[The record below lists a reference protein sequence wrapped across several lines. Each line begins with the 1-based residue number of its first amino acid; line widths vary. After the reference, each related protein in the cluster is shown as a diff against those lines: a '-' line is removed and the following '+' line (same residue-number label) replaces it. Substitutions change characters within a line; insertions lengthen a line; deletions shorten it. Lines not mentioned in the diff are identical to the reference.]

1 MNDQNTNDQNTNDQ
15 NTNDQNTNE
24 TPTSGS
30 GSSRRMTTRT
40 KVGVGATSAALLAFG
55 LMLAGKVD
63 NPVFFTSPE
72 PDPAVV
78 AEIGDT
84 ERFEELLRRDADE
97 SLTGEPGSDVLSGAS
112 SDDLLDDEELQ
123 AIIDADALGDDY
135 DGVAGAI
142 IFDDDEAPTGQERFD
157 ETAGDPERPVLP
169 GLQSL
174 CSSVV
179 HGDASSDVWLNGKVS
194 NLQDGWIFAEGPTFN
209 GGEPVEIPISDGS
222 FDASLPIVQYG
233 DHALTLFELGWPDA
247 PSPQNLLPTL
257 AEGPGVIFPVG
268 SAEGPIFDEECIE
281 FGQEAPDRIEPSI
294 DAERVT
300 NEFIFGFVGD
310 HITGD
315 VAHLQHTLDPAI
327 RLAYGDDVCTEYIAR
342 TAGSLTGATV
352 IAVGTAQPLDM
363 NTPSGPINFPEA
375 IPFTVEFEVADGSTF
390 VNDGHLPIR
399 DGAPHWLTTC
409 GVEAP

>member
-1 MNDQNTNDQNTNDQ
+1 MNDQ

-40 KVGVGATSAALLAFG
+40 KVAVGATSAALLAFG

-72 PDPAVV
+72 PDPAVI
-78 AEIGDT
+78 AEIG
-84 ERFEELLRRDADE
+84 DADE

-142 IFDDDEAPTGQERFD
+142 IFDDDEEPTGQEWFD
-157 ETAGDPERPVLP
+157 EMAGDPERPVVP

-222 FDASLPIVQYG
+222 FDASLPIMHYG
-233 DHALTLFELGWPDA
+233 DHELTRFELGWADA

-268 SAEGPIFDEECIE
+268 SAEGSIFDEECIE
-281 FGQEAPDRIEPSI
+281 FGQEALESNHEMFESEMP

-300 NEFIFGFVGD
+300 NEFILGFVGD

-315 VAHLQHTLDPAI
+315 VAHLQQTLDPAI